1 MKKLFWLKLQF
12 FGGEGASAGASSG
25 TGEGG
30 AQAASG
36 ENASAAAE
44 QRLRELG
51 VPSDKAKKRA
61 SRVASAMPTA
71 TPSAVA
77 SDLSATAVDE
87 KNAPQK
93 EEKRLNFDEMLK
105 ANADYNNAFNQ
116 RMQAAVNARLKN
128 ERERSKKAN
137 DALGVMAP
145 AIEVMAR
152 KYGLDAKN
160 MDYAAL
166 AKAIENDDA
175 YYEDKAVEMGT
186 SIDTAK
192 RVDQMERA
200 EERRKEAERISIEQ
214 QKMRNYFISLDNQ
227 ERAMQKIFPNFNLK
241 NELRNPAF
249 ARMVNPKVGIS
260 VEDAYYAVHRQELQA
275 ASMQVAVQKTAE
287 QMSNAIASGTK
298 RPVESGATVQAPS
311 VTTFDYKNASR
322 EQREAFK
329 KDLRAKMARGEKV
342 YVK

>member
-1 MKKLFWLKLQF
+1 MKKLFWLRLQF

-25 TGEGG
+25 AGDGG

-61 SRVASAMPTA
+61 SKVASSMPMAET
-71 TPSAVA
+71 SNV
-77 SDLSATAVDE
+77 SATAVDE
-87 KNAPQK
+87 KNAPQ
-93 EEKRLNFDEMLK
+93 EEKTEAPAKMSFDEWLK
-105 ANADYNNAFNQ
+105 SDADYSNAYNQ
-116 RMQAAVNARLKN
+116 RMQAAVT
-128 ERERSKKAN
+128 ERIKGEKAKSQKAN
-137 DALGVMAP
+137 DALSAMTP

-175 YYEDKAVEMGT
+175 YYEDKAIELGT
-186 SIDTAK
+186 SIETAK

-200 EERRKEAERISIEQ
+200 DERRKAAEQASIEE
-214 QKMRNYFISLDNQ
+214 QKRRNHYMSLNNQADAMR
-227 ERAMQKIFPNFNLK
+227 KVFPNFNLQQ
-241 NELRNPAF
+241 ELQNPTF
-249 ARMVNPKVGIS
+249 ARMVGPNSGLT
-260 VEDAYYAVHRQELQA
+260 VEDAYFAVHRKEIQA

-287 QMSNAIASGTK
+287 QMSNAIASGSR
-298 RPVESGATVQAPS
+298 RPQESGATAQAPS

-329 KDLRAKMARGEKV
+329 KDLRQKMARGEKV